1 MGLTRITSDGITDAT
16 IATADLADQSVSLAK
31 LPHGTSS
38 NDGKFLRANNGA
50 DPTFESVVT
59 DLVGDSSP
67 QLGGDLDTNSHH
79 ILIDDDHEIK
89 FGASSDLRIFHE
101 ASGNTRI
108 VESGSGELYLD
119 TSSFRIR
126 NAAGSEIVAK
136 FISDGACELYHDN
149 DLHFATTSQGCKTN
163 GDLSFQGD
171 GGSEQVLFD
180 ASDNSLKLTQDS
192 VRLKIGAGED
202 LQIYHNGT
210 KSIIDNNTGDL
221 SIETTANEV
230 HSVQSEFQ
238 VKVKGGDEDGLKVIT
253 DGAVELYYDN
263 ALRLDTMIEGAKVKR
278 HGGGSTTLYVEGAE
292 GSSAI
297 LALYADDGDDNADKY
312 RIVASSGGGL
322 YFSNYIDGAW
332 ETNIKFTETTGG
344 VELYYNN
351 SKKLETTGSGVN
363 VTGTVTSS
371 SHIISGGMVD
381 ISDNN
386 QLRLGDDQDMMISH
400 DGTSGAIRNATGELY
415 VRSDGIRLVNNGN
428 SETFLTALNNGAVEL
443 YHNNSKKFETTANG
457 FITQNSGQSTILI
470 GSTGANGAR
479 IILDGDS
486 NGDGAGGDFATI
498 EHDTT
503 GNLHIRTDNPA
514 HGCLMAFSTNGTVRT
529 IIDSDGTLRPF
540 ANNTNDLGS
549 NSVRWRN
556 IYTNDLNLSN
566 EGGSNDVDGTWGSYT
581 IQEGA
586 EDLFLVNKRNG
597 KKYKFNLTEVS

>member
-1 MGLTRITSDGITDAT
+1 M
-16 IATADLADQSVSLAK
+16 
-31 LPHGTSS
+31 
-38 NDGKFLRANNGA
+38 
-50 DPTFESVVT
+50 
-59 DLVGDSSP
+59 
-67 QLGGDLDTNSHH
+67 
-79 ILIDDDHEIK
+79 
-89 FGASSDLRIFHE
+89 
-101 ASGNTRI
+101 
-108 VESGSGELYLD
+108 
-119 TSSFRIR
+119 
-126 NAAGSEIVAK
+126 
-136 FISDGACELYHDN
+136 
-149 DLHFATTSQGCKTN
+149 HFATTSQGCKTN

>member
-1 MGLTRITSDGITDAT
+1 
-16 IATADLADQSVSLAK
+16 
-31 LPHGTSS
+31 
-38 NDGKFLRANNGA
+38 
-50 DPTFESVVT
+50 
-59 DLVGDSSP
+59 
-67 QLGGDLDTNSHH
+67 
-79 ILIDDDHEIK
+79 
-89 FGASSDLRIFHE
+89 
-101 ASGNTRI
+101 
-108 VESGSGELYLD
+108 
-119 TSSFRIR
+119 
-126 NAAGSEIVAK
+126 
-136 FISDGACELYHDN
+136 
-149 DLHFATTSQGCKTN
+149 
-163 GDLSFQGD
+163 
-171 GGSEQVLFD
+171 
-180 ASDNSLKLTQDS
+180 
-192 VRLKIGAGED
+192 
-202 LQIYHNGT
+202 
-210 KSIIDNNTGDL
+210 
-221 SIETTANEV
+221 
-230 HSVQSEFQ
+230 
-238 VKVKGGDEDGLKVIT
+238 
-253 DGAVELYYDN
+253 
-263 ALRLDTMIEGAKVKR
+263 
-278 HGGGSTTLYVEGAE
+278 
-292 GSSAI
+292 
-297 LALYADDGDDNADKY
+297 
-312 RIVASSGGGL
+312 
-322 YFSNYIDGAW
+322 
-332 ETNIKFTETTGG
+332 
-344 VELYYNN
+344 
-351 SKKLETTGSGVN
+351 
-363 VTGTVTSS
+363 
-371 SHIISGGMVD
+371 MVD